1 VIGTFQGGVLVAEEV
16 DITFPDARQGTAD
29 NVWIQDNTAFIV
41 RSAADN
47 VVVIPRPD
55 RVSAYY
61 DNATS
66 PHLALAFTAIDNNIP
81 VTARGYFDV
90 AGDLEA
96 YWISIGP

>member
-1 VIGTFQGGVLVAEEV
+1 
-16 DITFPDARQGTAD
+16 
-29 NVWIQDNTAFIV
+29 VWIQDNTAFIV
-41 RSAADN
+41 RSVADN

-66 PHLALAFTAIDNNIP
+66 PHLALTFTAIDNNTP
-81 VTARGYFDV
+81 VKTRGYFNIS
-90 AGDLEA
+90 GDLES